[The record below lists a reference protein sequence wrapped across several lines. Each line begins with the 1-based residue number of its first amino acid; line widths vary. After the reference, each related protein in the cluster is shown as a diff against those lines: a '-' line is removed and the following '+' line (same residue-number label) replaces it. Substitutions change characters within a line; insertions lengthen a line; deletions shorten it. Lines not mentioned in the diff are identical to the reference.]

1 MNKYTS
7 KVIVCSLLFICIT
20 ITAIY
25 FQKVGILWWYVL
37 PTLIV
42 AD

>member
-7 KVIVCSLLFICIT
+7 NVIVFSLLFICIT
-20 ITAIY
+20 IAAIY

-37 PTLIV
+37 PALI
-42 AD
+42 AMD